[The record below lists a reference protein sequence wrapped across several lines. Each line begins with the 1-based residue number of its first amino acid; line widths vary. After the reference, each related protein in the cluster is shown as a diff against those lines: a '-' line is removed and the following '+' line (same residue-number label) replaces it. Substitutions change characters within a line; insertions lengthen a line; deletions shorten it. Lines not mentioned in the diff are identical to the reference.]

1 MGAVTLDEDRLPAGI
16 VFRRLGAPAERS
28 QAQALLD
35 AGGPA
40 YRSPRLA
47 GDEAWSGLW
56 NLTAANG
63 TALAAAAATLRMSA
77 RVLEVRALVVRAG
90 VPRAAMWG
98 RLVREMADGCRAHGG
113 EWMVAAG
120 AEGGALDPLRRAG
133 FGPAAGLDLPAAG
146 PLLWLAREV

>member
-1 MGAVTLDEDRLPAGI
+1 MTLDEDHLTAAI

-28 QAQALLD
+28 QAHALLG

-63 TALAAAAATLRMSA
+63 SALLAAAATLRMSA
-77 RVLEVRALVVRAG
+77 HVLEVRALVVRAG
-90 VPRAAMWG
+90 GHRAAMWA
-98 RLVREMADGCRAHGG
+98 RLVREVADGCRAHGG

-120 AEGGALDPLRRAG
+120 AEAGALDPLRGTG
-133 FGPAAGLDLPAAG
+133 FGQAAGLDLPGAG
-146 PLLWLAREV
+146 SLLWLAREV